1 MGQMFQPILRLTL
14 LVVVE
19 EQQVLPLQQWQ
30 GATEDFM
37 VLVAVAVVAAVDL
50 HLARAAMARKV
61 LSL

>member
-1 MGQMFQPILRLTL
+1 ML
-14 LVVVE
+14 LGVVVE
-19 EQQVLPLQQWQ
+19 QQVFQPLQWQ
-30 GATEDFM
+30 EATEDFM

>member
-1 MGQMFQPILRLTL
+1 MCQPILRLTL

-19 EQQVLPLQQWQ
+19 AQQVFRPLQWQ
-30 GATEDFM
+30 EATEDFM